1 MIDIPDSSFPRVI
14 IVGGGFGGIQLAKSL
29 RDKEVQV
36 LMLDKHN
43 YHTFQPLLYQV
54 ATGGLEP
61 DSIAFPLRKIFKQH
75 KNVFFRVAN
84 VESVLPEQNKIITNI
99 GEVHYDYLVIATGST
114 TNFFGNEMI
123 ENHSMHMKSIP
134 EALNLRSLIL
144 QSFEEALL
152 KDSINA
158 QEALM
163 NFVIVGGGPTG
174 VETAGAL
181 AELKMHVLPSDYPD
195 LDLRRMQI
203 NLVES
208 NERVLSSMSEQ
219 ASEMSD
225 SFLKEMGVVIRT
237 NDAVVSYD
245 GHYAKL
251 RSGKVLESANL
262 IWTAG
267 VKAATFK
274 GLEKTEFVR
283 GGRIKVDEY
292 NVVSGYTNIYAIGDV
307 AAMITEEYPNGHPGV
322 AQVALQ
328 QAKNLSKNIIS
339 ILNGRKLK
347 AFRYFD
353 MGSMATVGR
362 NKAVVDLPFI
372 RFQGFFAW
380 FVWMF
385 LHLLFL
391 VGFRNKMV
399 VLINWIWNYFSY
411 DRGTRLII
419 RPYRKNKI
427 IMEEE
432 NELIINM
439 PVDRQGINNLI

>member
-1 MIDIPDSSFPRVI
+1 MSIEIPDSSFPRVV
-14 IVGGGFGGIQLAKSL
+14 IVGGGFAGIQLAKNL
-29 RDKEVQV
+29 RNKEVQV
-36 LMLDKHN
+36 LLIDKHN

-61 DSIAFPLRKIFKQH
+61 DSIAFPLRKIFKNH
-75 KNVFFRVAN
+75 KNVFFRVAMAEE
-84 VESVLPEQNKIITNI
+84 VFPERNCLKTNI
-99 GEVHYDYLVIATGST
+99 GEVQYDYLVIASGST
-114 TNFFGNEMI
+114 TNFFGNDLI
-123 ENHSMHMKSIP
+123 EYNSMPMKSIP

-144 QSFEEALL
+144 QSFEEAIL
-152 KDSINA
+152 KDSI
-158 QEALM
+158 QEQEQLM

-181 AELKMHVLPSDYPD
+181 AELKTHVLPNDYPD

-208 NERVLSSMSEQ
+208 NERVLSSMSVQ
-219 ASEMSD
+219 ASEQSE
-225 SFLKEMGVVIRT
+225 SFLKEMGVMVRT
-237 NDAVVSYD
+237 NDSVLSYD
-245 GHYAKL
+245 GNRAVL
-251 RSGKVLESANL
+251 RSGKVLECSNL

-267 VKAATFK
+267 VKASVIEGLKDAEYIK
-274 GLEKTEFVR
+274 GS
-283 GGRIKVDEY
+283 RIVVDEY
-292 NVVSGYTNIYAIGDV
+292 NKVKGYENIYALGDN
-307 AAMITEEYPNGHPGV
+307 AAMISEQYPFGHPGV

-328 QAKNLSKNIIS
+328 QGKNLSKNLIRMI
-339 ILNGRKLK
+339 NNRKLIPFK
-347 AFRYFD
+347 YFD
-353 MGSMATVGR
+353 LGSMATVGR

-419 RPYRKNKI
+419 RPYLKNKD
-427 IMEEE
+427 IMAEEKKLMH
-432 NELIINM
+432 NAS
-439 PVDRQGINNLI
+439 

>member
-1 MIDIPDSSFPRVI
+1 MSQYLSTKIMIDIPDSSFPRVV

-75 KNVFFRVAN
+75 KNIFFRVAN
-84 VESVLPEQNKIITNI
+84 VEHVDPEKNVIQSNI
-99 GEVHYDYLVIATGST
+99 GEIKYDYLVIATGST

-123 ENHSMHMKSIP
+123 EYHSMPMKSIP

-152 KDSINA
+152 KDSITE

-208 NERVLSSMSEQ
+208 SERVLSSMSIQ
-219 ASEMSD
+219 ASEMSN
-225 SFLKEMGVVIRT
+225 SFLKEMGVMIRT
-237 NDAVVSYD
+237 NDAVESYD
-245 GHYAKL
+245 GHYANL
-251 RSGKVLESANL
+251 RSGKVLESKNL

-267 VKAATFK
+267 VKAAVFN
-274 GLEKTEFVR
+274 GLDKAEFVR
-283 GGRIKVDEY
+283 GGRLKVDEY
-292 NVVSGYTNIYAIGDV
+292 NHVVGYSNIYAIGDV
-307 AAMITEEYPNGHPGV
+307 SAMITEEYPNGHPGV

-328 QAKNLSKNIIS
+328 QAKTLSKNIINK
-339 ILNGRKLK
+339 LNNRKLK
-347 AFRYFD
+347 VFRYFD

-419 RPYRKNKI
+419 RPYRKNKM

-432 NELIINM
+432 RELTVKN
-439 PVDRQGINNLI
+439 

>member
-1 MIDIPDSSFPRVI
+1 MIDIPDSSFPRVV

-75 KNVFFRVAN
+75 RNVFFRVAN
-84 VESVLPEQNKIITNI
+84 VERVDAEHKTVHTNI
-99 GEVHYDYLVIATGST
+99 GHISYDYLVIATGST
-114 TNFFGNEMI
+114 TNFFGNETI
-123 ENHSMHMKSIP
+123 ENFSMPMKSIP

-152 KDSINA
+152 KDSINE

-181 AELKMHVLPSDYPD
+181 AELKMHVLPNDYPD

-203 NLVES
+203 NLVENS
-208 NERVLSSMSEQ
+208 TRILSSMSEQ

-225 SFLKEMGVVIRT
+225 KFLKDMGVMVRT

-245 GHYAKL
+245 GRLAVLK
-251 RSGKVLESANL
+251 SGKTLETANL

-267 VKAATFK
+267 VKAAVFN
-274 GLEKTEFVR
+274 GLEKAEFHR
-283 GGRIKVDEY
+283 GGRIVVDEY
-292 NVVSGYTNIYAIGDV
+292 NQVKGYSNIYAIGDV
-307 AAMITEEYPNGHPGV
+307 AAMITEETPNGHPGV

-328 QAKNLSKNIIS
+328 QAKTLSKNIINL
-339 ILNGRKLK
+339 LNSRKQK
-347 AFRYFD
+347 AFKYFD

-399 VLINWIWNYFSY
+399 VLINWVWNYFSY

-427 IMEEE
+427 IKEEE
-432 NELIINM
+432 MELSIKS
-439 PVDRQGINNLI
+439 

>member
-1 MIDIPDSSFPRVI
+1 MSIDIPNSSFPRVV

-29 RDKEVQV
+29 KNKEVQV
-36 LMLDKHN
+36 LMIDKHN

-61 DSIAFPLRKIFKQH
+61 DSIAFPLRKVFKDH

-84 VESVLPEQNKIITNI
+84 AERIDAENNVLITNI
-99 GEVHYDYLVIATGST
+99 GNIRYDHLVIATGST
-114 TNFFGNEMI
+114 TNFFGNETI
-123 ENHSMHMKSIP
+123 ENNSMPMKTIP

-152 KDSINA
+152 KDSINE

-181 AELKMHVLPSDYPD
+181 AELKMHVLPNDYPD

-203 NLVES
+203 NLVEN
-208 NERVLSSMSEQ
+208 NERLLSSMSVEASNQ
-219 ASEMSD
+219 AEN
-225 SFLKEMGVVIRT
+225 FLKELGVMIRT
-237 NDAVVSYD
+237 NDAVLSYD
-245 GHYAKL
+245 GLKAKL
-251 RSGKVLESANL
+251 KSGKELESTNL

-267 VKAATFK
+267 VKGAIIE
-274 GLEKTEFVR
+274 GLDKAEFFR
-283 GGRIKVDEY
+283 GGRFLVDEY
-292 NVVSGYTNIYAIGDV
+292 NKIKGYDNVYALGDV
-307 AAMITEEYPNGHPGV
+307 AAMISDDYPNGHPGV

-328 QAKNLSKNIIS
+328 QAKNLAVNIVS
-339 ILNGRKLK
+339 ALNGRKLK
-347 AFRYFD
+347 AFKYFN

-399 VLINWIWNYFSY
+399 VLINWVWNYFSY

-419 RPYRKNKI
+419 RPFKKNKD
-427 IMEEE
+427 IMAEEKQ
-432 NELIINM
+432 LIH
-439 PVDRQGINNLI
+439 NNA

>member
-1 MIDIPDSSFPRVI
+1 MSIDIPNSSFPRVV

-29 RDKEVQV
+29 KNKEVQV
-36 LMLDKHN
+36 LMIDKHN

-61 DSIAFPLRKIFKQH
+61 DSIAFPLRKVFKDH
-75 KNVFFRVAN
+75 NNVFFRVAN
-84 VESVLPEQNKIITNI
+84 AEHIDAENNVLKTNI
-99 GEVHYDYLVIATGST
+99 GNITYDHLVIATGST
-114 TNFFGNEMI
+114 TNFFGNETI
-123 ENHSMHMKSIP
+123 ENNSMPMKTIP

-152 KDSINA
+152 KDSINE

-181 AELKMHVLPSDYPD
+181 AELKMHVLPNDYPD

-203 NLVES
+203 NLVEN
-208 NERVLSSMSEQ
+208 NERLLSSMSVEASNQ
-219 ASEMSD
+219 AEN
-225 SFLKEMGVVIRT
+225 FLKELGVMIRT
-237 NDAVVSYD
+237 NDAVLSYD
-245 GHYAKL
+245 GLKAVLK
-251 RSGKVLESANL
+251 SGKELESTNL

-267 VKAATFK
+267 VKGAIIE
-274 GLEKTEFVR
+274 GLDKAEYFR
-283 GGRIKVDEY
+283 GGRFLVDEY
-292 NVVSGYTNIYAIGDV
+292 NKVKGYDNVYALGDV
-307 AAMITEEYPNGHPGV
+307 AAMISDDYPNGHPGV

-339 ILNGRKLK
+339 ALNGRKLK
-347 AFRYFD
+347 AFKYFN

-399 VLINWIWNYFSY
+399 VLINWVWNYFSY

-419 RPYRKNKI
+419 RPFKKNKD
-427 IMEEE
+427 IMAEEKQ
-432 NELIINM
+432 LIH
-439 PVDRQGINNLI
+439 NNA

>member
-1 MIDIPDSSFPRVI
+1 MSIEIPDSSFPRVV

-29 RDKEVQV
+29 KEKEVQV

-61 DSIAFPLRKIFKQH
+61 DSIAFPLRKIFKKH
-75 KNVFFRVAN
+75 KNIFFRVAN
-84 VESVLPEQNKIITNI
+84 VESVNPEQKLLKTNI
-99 GEVHYDYLVIATGST
+99 GEISYDYLVIATGST
-114 TNFFGNEMI
+114 TNFFGNDMI
-123 ENHSMHMKSIP
+123 ENHSMPMKSIP

-152 KDSINA
+152 KDSINE

-181 AELKMHVLPSDYPD
+181 AELKMHVLPNDYPD

-203 NLVES
+203 NMVES
-208 NERVLSSMSEQ
+208 SERILSSMSVQ

-225 SFLKEMGVVIRT
+225 KFLKEMGVMIRT

-245 GHYAKL
+245 GRYAKL

-267 VKAATFK
+267 VKANIFE
-274 GLEKTEFVR
+274 GLNNAEFVR
-283 GGRIKVDEY
+283 GGRIKVDEF
-292 NVVSGYTNIYAIGDV
+292 NKVLGYDSIFAIGDV
-307 AAMITEEYPNGHPGV
+307 ATMITDETPNGHPGV

-328 QAKNLSKNIIS
+328 QAKNLSKNIINL
-339 ILNGRKLK
+339 INKRNLK

-353 MGSMATVGR
+353 LGSMATVGR

-419 RPYRKNKI
+419 RPYRKNKVI
-427 IMEEE
+427 KLEEE
-432 NELIINM
+432 ELAHIKS
-439 PVDRQGINNLI
+439 

>member
-1 MIDIPDSSFPRVI
+1 MSIDIPSSSFPRVVI
-14 IVGGGFGGIQLAKSL
+14 IGGGFGGIQLAKSL
-29 RDKEVQV
+29 KNKEVQV
-36 LMLDKHN
+36 LMIDKHN

-61 DSIAFPLRKIFKQH
+61 DSIAFPLRKVFKDH

-84 VESVLPEQNKIITNI
+84 AERIDAENKKLITNI
-99 GEVHYDYLVIATGST
+99 GEIEYDYLVIATGST
-114 TNFFGNEMI
+114 TNFFGNETI
-123 ENHSMHMKSIP
+123 ENNSMPMKTIP

-152 KDSINA
+152 KDSINE

-181 AELKMHVLPSDYPD
+181 AELKLHVLPNDYPD

-203 NLVES
+203 NLVEN
-208 NERVLSSMSEQ
+208 NERLLSTMSIEASQQ
-219 ASEMSD
+219 AEN
-225 SFLKEMGVVIRT
+225 FLKELGVIIRT

-245 GHYAKL
+245 GFRAVLK
-251 RSGKVLESANL
+251 SGKDLESTNL

-267 VKAATFK
+267 VKAATIP
-274 GLEKTEFVR
+274 GLDKMEFFR
-283 GGRIKVDEY
+283 GGRILVDEY
-292 NVVSGYTNIYAIGDV
+292 NRVKAYDKVFAIGDV
-307 AAMITEEYPNGHPGV
+307 AAMITDEYPNAHPGV

-328 QAKNLSKNIIS
+328 QAKTLAKNILSEIS
-339 ILNGRKLK
+339 GRKLK
-347 AFRYFD
+347 AFKYFN

-399 VLINWIWNYFSY
+399 VLINWVWNYFSY

-419 RPYRKNKI
+419 RPFKKNKD
-427 IMEEE
+427 IMDEEKQ
-432 NELIINM
+432 LIPKNA
-439 PVDRQGINNLI
+439 

>member
-1 MIDIPDSSFPRVI
+1 MSIDIPNSSFPRVV

-29 RDKEVQV
+29 KNKEVQV
-36 LMLDKHN
+36 LMIDKHN

-61 DSIAFPLRKIFKQH
+61 DSIAFPLRKIFKDH
-75 KNVFFRVAN
+75 NNVFFRVAN
-84 VESVLPEQNKIITNI
+84 AERIDAENNVLVTNI
-99 GEVHYDYLVIATGST
+99 GHIHYDHLVIATGST
-114 TNFFGNEMI
+114 TNFFGNETI
-123 ENHSMHMKSIP
+123 ENNSMPMKTIP

-152 KDSINA
+152 KDSINE

-181 AELKMHVLPSDYPD
+181 AELKMHVLPNDYPD

-203 NLVES
+203 NLVEN
-208 NERVLSSMSEQ
+208 NERLLSSMSVEASNQ
-219 ASEMSD
+219 AEN
-225 SFLKEMGVVIRT
+225 FLKELGVMIRT
-237 NDAVVSYD
+237 NDAVLSYD
-245 GHYAKL
+245 GLKAVLK
-251 RSGKVLESANL
+251 SGKELESTNL

-267 VKAATFK
+267 VKGAIID
-274 GLEKTEFVR
+274 GLDKAELFR
-283 GGRIKVDEY
+283 GGRILVDEY
-292 NVVSGYTNIYAIGDV
+292 NKVKGYDNVYALGDV
-307 AAMITEEYPNGHPGV
+307 AAMISDDYPNGHPGV

-339 ILNGRKLK
+339 AINGRKLT
-347 AFRYFD
+347 AFKYFN

-419 RPYRKNKI
+419 RPFKKNKD
-427 IMEEE
+427 IMAEEKQ
-432 NELIINM
+432 LIH
-439 PVDRQGINNLI
+439 NNA

>member
-1 MIDIPDSSFPRVI
+1 MSIEIPNSSFPRVV

-75 KNVFFRVAN
+75 KNIYFRVAS
-84 VESVLPEQNKIITNI
+84 VESVNTTEQKLVTNI
-99 GEVHYDYLVIATGST
+99 GDINYDYLVIATGST
-114 TNFFGNEMI
+114 TNFFGNDMI
-123 ENHSMHMKSIP
+123 ENHSMPMKSIP

-152 KDSINA
+152 KDSINE

-181 AELKMHVLPSDYPD
+181 AELKMHVLPNDYPD

-203 NLVES
+203 NMVES
-208 NERVLSSMSEQ
+208 SDRVLNSMSVQ

-225 SFLKEMGVVIRT
+225 KFLKEMGVMIRT

-245 GHYAKL
+245 GRNAVL
-251 RSGKVLESANL
+251 RSGKVLETTNL

-267 VKAATFK
+267 VKASTFP
-274 GLEKTEFVR
+274 GLEKAEFVR

-292 NVVSGYTNIYAIGDV
+292 NKVTGYDNIYAIGDV
-307 AAMITEEYPNGHPGV
+307 AAIISEQNPNGHPGV

-328 QAKNLSKNIIS
+328 QAKNLSKNIIN
-339 ILNGRKLK
+339 IINNRKLNPFK
-347 AFRYFD
+347 YFD

-380 FVWMF
+380 FIWMF

-419 RPYRKNKI
+419 RPYRKNKQ
-427 IMEEE
+427 IMQDEQD
-432 NELIINM
+432 LII
-439 PVDRQGINNLI
+439 DARH

>member
-1 MIDIPDSSFPRVI
+1 MSIEIPDSSFPRVV

-75 KNVFFRVAN
+75 KNIFFRVAN
-84 VESVLPEQNKIITNI
+84 VEFVDDEQKKLITNI
-99 GEVHYDYLVIATGST
+99 GEIKYDYLVIATGST
-114 TNFFGNEMI
+114 TNFFGNELI
-123 ENHSMHMKSIP
+123 ESNSMPMKSIP

-208 NERVLSSMSEQ
+208 NERILSGMSVQ
-219 ASEMSD
+219 ASEMSNA
-225 SFLKEMGVVIRT
+225 FLKEMGVVIRT

-245 GHYAKL
+245 GHNAVL
-251 RSGKVLESANL
+251 RSGKTLETANL

-267 VKAATFK
+267 VKAALFE
-274 GLEKTEFVR
+274 GLEKAELFR
-283 GGRIKVDEY
+283 GGRVIVDHH
-292 NVVSGYTNIYAIGDV
+292 NLVKGYQNIYAIGDV
-307 AAMITEEYPNGHPGV
+307 AAMITEEYPNAHPGV

-328 QAKNLSKNIIS
+328 QAKNLSKNIIN
-339 ILNGRKLK
+339 IINNRKLK
-347 AFRYFD
+347 AFKYFD

-362 NKAVVDLPFI
+362 NKAVVDLPYI

-419 RPYRKNKI
+419 RPYRKNKVI
-427 IMEEE
+427 KEEE
-432 NELIINM
+432 IELSTKS
-439 PVDRQGINNLI
+439 